1 MNKQLFG
8 DTKKKMSKL
17 FGSSGVRGI
26 VNKFLTPEK
35 ACSVGLAAASY
46 AQARKAIIGR
56 DTRFSGLMLSEAL
69 VSGLIACGV
78 NVEVLDIVP
87 TPVVA
92 YLTRKLGANIG
103 FMITASHNPPHYNGI
118 KIFDE
123 NGISYSDE
131 QQKSIEKRV
140 KNKDYSLANWQRVG
154 KLTEIDASYLY
165 FEKVKKIVHL
175 KKKWNLI
182 LDPGCGA
189 TFKVGPRLLKESGCK
204 IVVLNAQPDG
214 NFPARKSEPTEES
227 LGDLA
232 QVVKG
237 LNSDIGIAFDGD
249 GDRAA
254 FIDEKGKFVDFDT
267 LLAAFA
273 GYILQKNSG
282 GTVVTNVEASMSFDK
297 IAKKYNGKII
307 RTKVGDVYLSDA
319 IKKNNAIFG
328 GEPCGAWIHPQ
339 FHYCPDGPLSAV
351 LLLKALE
358 EKKTTLTEFISEVP
372 KFITLRENILC
383 KNEIKYKNIKIV
395 EEKIKT
401 IFPNQIDSSTVDG
414 IRISLENGW
423 ILIRASGTEPLIRL
437 TVEGESL
444 KIASTILE
452 RGVKLIKENIEI

>member
-35 ACSVGLAAASY
+35 VCSVGLASASY
-46 AQARKAIIGR
+46 AQAKKAIIGS

-78 NVEVLDIVP
+78 NVEILGIVP

-92 YLTRKLGANIG
+92 YLTKKLGANIG
-103 FMITASHNPPHYNGI
+103 FMITASHNPPQYNGL

-140 KNKDYSLANWQRVG
+140 KDKDYCLANWEKLG
-154 KLTEIDASYLY
+154 KITEIDASYLY
-165 FEKVKKIVHL
+165 FKKVRKIVNL
-175 KKKWNLI
+175 KKKWKLV

-189 TFKVGPRLLKESGCK
+189 TFKVGPKLLKRNGCQ

-214 NFPARKSEPTEES
+214 NFPARTSEPTEES
-227 LGDLA
+227 LEDLA
-232 QVVKG
+232 QIVKA

-249 GDRAA
+249 GDRVA
-254 FIDEKGKFVDFDT
+254 FIDENGKFVDFNT

-273 GYILQKNSG
+273 GYILKRNGG
-282 GTVVTNVEASMSFDK
+282 GTVVTNVEASMCFDK
-297 IAKKYNGKII
+297 MAKKYNGKII
-307 RTKVGDVYLSDA
+307 RTKVGDVYLSEA

-339 FHYCPDGPLSAV
+339 IHYCPDGPLSAL

-372 KFITLRENILC
+372 KFLTLKENIFC
-383 KNEIKYKNIKIV
+383 SNEIKDKTLKIIGK
-395 EEKIKT
+395 KIKNF
-401 IFPNQIDSSTVDG
+401 FPNQIESSTVDG
-414 IRISLENGW
+414 IRVSLENGW

-444 KIASTILE
+444 KVASNILE